1 MVPQAA
7 DLVSISAVLLFEG
20 VRFCVSFAAAS
31 DTLLAKTTTAMK
43 QFRFDLVLA
52 PPSHTTLESN
62 GPFWKCRREGFYKL
76 GASLYKAFI

>member
-62 GPFWKCRREGFYKL
+62 GLARQRR
-76 GASLYKAFI
+76 GAKQLLICGLEIET